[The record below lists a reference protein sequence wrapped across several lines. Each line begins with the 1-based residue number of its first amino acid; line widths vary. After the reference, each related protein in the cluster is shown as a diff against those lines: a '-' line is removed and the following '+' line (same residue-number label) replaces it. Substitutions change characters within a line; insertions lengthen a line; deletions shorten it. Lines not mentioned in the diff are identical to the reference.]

1 MRKFLLMMCF
11 LVSLVHADELK
22 SKIDHI
28 IVIYLENRSFDNLF
42 RGFEGADTSD
52 HPSKPYA
59 LQRDRNGT
67 VYKLLPMGEEAL
79 KLGFVQ
85 SVANEPFLIDQTV
98 SQEAII
104 PDMVHRFY
112 QNKLQC

>member
-1 MRKFLLMMCF
+1 MQKLLFLIAF
-11 LVSLVHADELK
+11 FASLAHADELK

-67 VYKLLPMGEEAL
+67 VYKQLPMGEEAL
-79 KLGFVQ
+79 KLGFAQ

-112 QNKLQC
+112 QNKLKC